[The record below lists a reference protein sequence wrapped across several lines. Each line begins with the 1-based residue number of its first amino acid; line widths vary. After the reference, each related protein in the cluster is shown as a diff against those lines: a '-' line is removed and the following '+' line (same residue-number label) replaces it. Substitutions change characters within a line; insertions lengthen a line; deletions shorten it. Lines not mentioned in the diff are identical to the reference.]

1 MNSFIMLIYNLIEYS
16 DNYSNT
22 SGKLLQFKRAEQNMS
37 NENSADITIA
47 DS

>member
-22 SGKLLQFKRAEQNMS
+22 SGKLWQFKRDEQNMS
-37 NENSADITIA
+37 NENSADVTTA